1 MLMAFFSKRAYQKA
15 WYGFFLLGISLLLA
29 LLVLPFFCNQKACA
43 ANVTL
48 EWDPNP
54 EPDIAGYE
62 IYYGFSSRNY
72 SKMIDVRSYTSC
84 TIGDLELGV
93 TYYLAAKAYNTSGYR
108 SDYSD
113 EVRFTLGEPAE
124 EPPPANNVD
133 PLPGNDDDPPPVNN
147 DDDPQPGQSYGGSSR
162 GPFDVF
168 GGCFIETSMEESL
181 THTKAVLAKCSS
193 MLTHILSGLALE
205 LNCKHITTPLLA
217 AGLASE

>member
-1 MLMAFFSKRAYQKA
+1 MLMAFLSKRAHQKT
-15 WYGFFLLGISLLLA
+15 WQRFFLLSVLILLTILT
-29 LLVLPFFCNQKACA
+29 LPFFCNQTACA

-72 SKMIDVRSYTSC
+72 SEMIDVGRYTSC

-93 TYYLAAKAYNTSGYR
+93 TYYLAARAYNTSGYR

-124 EPPPANNVD
+124 EPPPANNDDPQEPGED
-133 PLPGNDDDPPPVNN
+133 PLPG
-147 DDDPQPGQSYGGSSR
+147 QSDGGGSGGSFS
-162 GPFDVF
+162 PDIL
-168 GGCFIETSMEESL
+168 GGCFIETTAGECL
-181 THTKAVLAKCSS
+181 KNTKAVLTKCSS
-193 MLTHILSGLALE
+193 MLTRIFCGLAFE
-205 LNCKHITTPLLA
+205 CSCAI
-217 AGLASE
+217 